1 MATPV
6 FTRTALTNSLEW
18 IYAVLCVALTLLLS
32 CSCTVDFKMS
42 LNDFDFTATCIHY
55 KTVLLPNSSTYKFQP
70 CCRYWQIPVLANS
83 IPVLFTDTFQYL
95 QILPLLPLLPNSLP
109 ANSVLD
115 KNSVLLSNSSTC
127 KFLLS
132 VFTVRIQYLQ
142 FPLLAN
148 SYNPTR
154 HTDVSDPRPVRKYE
168 AYTSLWQAYLCLSG
182 CSGKIAEHTTSL
194 QDRVRSCEIVWCSCR
209 TSLQGRLCSAKIAEL
224 AVSSAILT

>member
-1 MATPV
+1 MTWTRWWHRRPWFQVLTAQRLLQPRRLCVTCAFLSQELLLLLSRVVTPV
-6 FTRTALTNSLEW
+6 FARTALTNSLEW

-95 QILPLLPLLPNSLP
+95 QIPPLLPLLANSLP
-109 ANSVLD
+109 AFSMLG
-115 KNSVLLSNSSTC
+115 KKFVLLPNSSTC

-148 SYNPTR
+148 SYNPR
-154 HTDVSDPRPVRKYE
+154 LNEVIGDE
-168 AYTSLWQAYLCLSG
+168 IIYTC
-182 CSGKIAEHTTSL
+182 CSIVFL
-194 QDRVRSCEIVWCSCR
+194 Q
-209 TSLQGRLCSAKIAEL
+209 LN
-224 AVSSAILT
+224 ILV